1 MKNKEQY
8 LVITDI
14 DAGFLNKT
22 EVVRVKSFKDAVDVY
37 RRNTDDY
44 GPFSCQ
50 IAKVVVDYG
59 EAL

>member
-1 MKNKEQY
+1 MVKKEQY

-22 EVVRVKSFKDAVDVY
+22 EVIRTKTFKEAVDVY

-50 IAKVVVDYG
+50 IAKVVIDYG
-59 EAL
+59 EAI